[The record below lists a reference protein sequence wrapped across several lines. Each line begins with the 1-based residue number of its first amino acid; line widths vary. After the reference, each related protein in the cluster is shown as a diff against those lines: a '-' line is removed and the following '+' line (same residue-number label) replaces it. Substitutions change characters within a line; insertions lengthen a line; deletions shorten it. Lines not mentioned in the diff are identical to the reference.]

1 MPKEKTQCDFD
12 CLHCSLSDCTRST
25 RDVSSQPK
33 KRRSNA
39 ELKQH
44 YGADSITY
52 AALRHIP
59 TPDYTTGLVTKTI
72 DKAELEAMLAREYGK
87 KLEPITG
94 SKRRQAPRAKK

>member
-1 MPKEKTQCDFD
+1 MLKEKVECNYD

-25 RDVSSQPK
+25 RDVSPQPK

-39 ELKQH
+39 ELKEH

-59 TPDYTTGLVTKTI
+59 EPDYTIGLTI
-72 DKAELEAMLAREYGK
+72 KKVDKSELEKMLAAQYGR
-87 KLEPITG
+87 KLEPVTG
-94 SKRRQAPRAKK
+94 SRQRQAPRTK

>member
-1 MPKEKTQCDFD
+1 MKEKVLCDYD
-12 CLHCSLSDCTRST
+12 CWHCALSDCTRST
-25 RDVSSQPK
+25 RDVSSQTKK
-33 KRRSNA
+33 KRLSNA

-59 TPDYTTGLVTKTI
+59 EPDYTTGLVTKTM
-72 DKAELEAMLAREYGK
+72 DKTELEAMLAAQYGR

-94 SKRRQAPRAKK
+94 SWRRQAPRAK

>member
-1 MPKEKTQCDFD
+1 MGKARTVCDYD
-12 CLHCSLSDCTRST
+12 CLHCTLSDCRRST

-59 TPDYTTGLVTKTI
+59 EPDYTVGLATKTM
-72 DKAELEAMLAREYGK
+72 DKAELEKMLAAQYGR
-87 KLEPITG
+87 KLEPVTG
-94 SKRRQAPRAKK
+94 SRRRQDPRAK